1 LAAIFSVVRKAYT
14 KTVYVDRDFQRKTD
28 DLVREQIGT
37 YGIGELSDL
46 VEINAETIEVIKA
59 DQAGDG
65 TKIIN
70 LVKSIQK
77 TADEQ
82 SDDPYLIAM
91 AERALAVQQGFEGR
105 QTSTEE
111 ALAALLKEVEANESR
126 KVEQAAKGFDG
137 LTYFVYRTLLDENIG
152 NAEHVSRQIKAAFV
166 EFPNWQKSEAA
177 LRELRKKVTF
187 ALVAE
192 SEDIDGVA
200 AIVDKLF
207 SLLDKAARL

>member
-1 LAAIFSVVRKAYT
+1 MAAIFSVVRKAYT

-37 YGIGELSDL
+37 YGIGEVSDL

-70 LVKSIQK
+70 QVKSIQK

-91 AERALAVQQGFEGR
+91 AERALAVQQGF
-105 QTSTEE
+105 
-111 ALAALLKEVEANESR
+111 
-126 KVEQAAKGFDG
+126 
-137 LTYFVYRTLLDENIG
+137 
-152 NAEHVSRQIKAAFV
+152 
-166 EFPNWQKSEAA
+166 
-177 LRELRKKVTF
+177 
-187 ALVAE
+187 
-192 SEDIDGVA
+192 
-200 AIVDKLF
+200 
-207 SLLDKAARL
+207 